1 MSFSGRNNSKITN
14 RPSGG
19 GNALQGLAPKATHF
33 FKAPFTGQQYS
44 TGSGDGKTRFKLVCM
59 NQLGGI
65 GRGRSQF
72 GSTAD
77 GINCKEEEW
86 VYRGSLTFNQ
96 IYRPEFSRDGNIFI
110 YLDNNKK
117 LQKIE
122 YSLGKVTTIPI
133 DASQSL
139 INDIPNGI
147 GFIIDTTSIA
157 TISAD
162 NSFNL
167 YDLTSNKATFNRS
180 VDISYSSNYSSGVQ
194 IYKQS
199 ENVYHCT
206 YIDNNNNLK
215 IYTLDISG
223 NTSTFKGDIIVSNNN
238 NSYTAT
244 NDVKYIATYDNS
256 NNTKIY
262 KRTDAS
268 WTMLQEIINTNFS
281 WESGNNNNTFEQGY
295 GTMTGDGSKIALQNT
310 NSYNIQVYNI
320 NSNFT
325 SYGNEIKQHDNFITT
340 YFLNNKGTHIG
351 VSSISPQAFKIF
363 NRCTDKNT
371 NQCSWLDFN
380 TIIYK
385 YDKKSAT
392 WKQVG
397 NTIKGLISSINETG
411 DFIYVITV
419 NNNNFLTLAYYKLE

>member
-86 VYRGSLTFNQ
+86 VYRGSITFNNN
-96 IYRPEFSRDGNIFI
+96 YNPEFSRDGNIFI
-110 YLDNNKK
+110 YVDINNKK

-139 INDIPNGI
+139 INDISNGI

-199 ENVYHCT
+199 ENVYHYT
-206 YIDNNNNLK
+206 YIDVSKNLK

-223 NTSTFKGDIIVSNNN
+223 STSTFKGDISNVSNDNN
-238 NSYTAT
+238 GWIAN
-244 NDVKYIATYDNS
+244 NDVKYIAINDNS
-256 NNTKIY
+256 NTKIY
-262 KRTDAS
+262 KWTDAS
-268 WTMLQEIINTNFS
+268 WTMLKNFS
-281 WESGNNNNTFEQGY
+281 NT
-295 GTMTGDGSKIALQNT
+295 KIKMH
-310 NSYNIQVYNI
+310 Y
-320 NSNFT
+320 
-325 SYGNEIKQHDNFITT
+325 
-340 YFLNNKGTHIG
+340 
-351 VSSISPQAFKIF
+351 
-363 NRCTDKNT
+363 
-371 NQCSWLDFN
+371 
-380 TIIYK
+380 
-385 YDKKSAT
+385 
-392 WKQVG
+392 
-397 NTIKGLISSINETG
+397 
-411 DFIYVITV
+411 
-419 NNNNFLTLAYYKLE
+419 